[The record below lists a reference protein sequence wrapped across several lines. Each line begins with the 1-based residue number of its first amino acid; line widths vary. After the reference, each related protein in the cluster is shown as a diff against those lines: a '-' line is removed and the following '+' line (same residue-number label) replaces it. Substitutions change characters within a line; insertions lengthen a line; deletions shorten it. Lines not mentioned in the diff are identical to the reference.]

1 MSNDKEQYLHIPSYI
16 LNDGRLDP
24 TKKILLSYIISLSKT
39 SKGCYASNERF
50 GELLNINPDGA
61 SKQIS
66 KLKRLG
72 YIETKRLYKNSKEY
86 RYIKVL
92 SQLKDTDTIQRGV
105 FINIPYSILFDI
117 NLSSIQ
123 KLLLSEIMALLKLPE
138 GCYKSNNDFGKLIGI
153 GGSGI
158 SKQIKKLVEIKY
170 IKTEEIKVGNAID
183 YRKIELAT
191 SFITR
196 EVFPKSLR
204 GTSQTNREVLP
215 KRLEGT
221 SCGNTITTVSN
232 SIEVFPVVAQYTS
245 TEKVFEMSEIEIL
258 EEKIFNSCKRGQELL
273 YQFKINSIENIW
285 MFAKTKQEIQYI
297 HQLYKEYKSVV
308 KNLEM
313 IPLNPQGQ
321 INEV

>member
-1 MSNDKEQYLHIPSYI
+1 MSNDKEQYLHNPSYI
-16 LNDGRLDP
+16 LNDERLDP

-39 SKGCYASNERF
+39 EKGCYASNERF
-50 GELLNINPDGA
+50 GKLLNINPDGA

-92 SQLKDTDTIQRGV
+92 SQVKDTDTIQRDV

-123 KLLLSEIMALLKLPE
+123 KLLLSEIIALLKLPE

-313 IPLNPQGQ
+313 IPLNPQG
-321 INEV
+321 

>member
-1 MSNDKEQYLHIPSYI
+1 MANDKEQYLHNPSYI

-92 SQLKDTDTIQRGV
+92 SQLKDTDTIQRDV

-123 KLLLSEIMALLKLPE
+123 KLLLSEIIALLKLPE

-313 IPLNPQGQ
+313 IPLNPQG
-321 INEV
+321 